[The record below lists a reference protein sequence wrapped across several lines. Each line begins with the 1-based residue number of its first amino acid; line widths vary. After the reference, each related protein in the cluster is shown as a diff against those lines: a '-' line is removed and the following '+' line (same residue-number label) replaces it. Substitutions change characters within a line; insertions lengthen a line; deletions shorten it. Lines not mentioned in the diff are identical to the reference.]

1 MQQMEKETRD
11 MQSVEET
18 KHAIKSVLWRNRI
31 FLYIVHL
38 INISDNVKCGEG
50 EEKGAEGETR
60 QSYDAVN

>member
-1 MQQMEKETRD
+1 

-18 KHAIKSVLWRNRI
+18 KHAIKSVLWRNPI

-38 INISDNVKCGEG
+38 INISDNVECGEG